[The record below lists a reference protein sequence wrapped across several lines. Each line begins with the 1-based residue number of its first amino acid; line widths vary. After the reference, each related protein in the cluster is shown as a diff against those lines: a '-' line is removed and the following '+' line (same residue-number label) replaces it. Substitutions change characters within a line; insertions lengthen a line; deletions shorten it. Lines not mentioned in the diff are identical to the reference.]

1 MITYIKNLLQK
12 RKQAIERSVIEKS
25 DQPWFKN
32 LAVEPTDDVTMLYDW
47 NRAFIEKL
55 KSDGFTG
62 STDLQIVQAW
72 HDSEQDKK
80 REEQKQNEL
89 KAKKESDEPWVEI
102 IGEQFQTD
110 EFDGQTN
117 IGLKLDWNK
126 AFIKLLKSKGF
137 TGRSED
143 ELVEKWLVTLN
154 RTLLQNP
161 ETGYD

>member
-1 MITYIKNLLQK
+1 MINYIKNFLQT
-12 RKQAIERSVIEKS
+12 RKAKVERSIIEKS

-32 LAVEPTDDVTMLYDW
+32 LAVEQTEDITRLYDW

-55 KSDGFTG
+55 RSEGYDGQTEL
-62 STDLQIVQAW
+62 DVIQAW
-72 HDSEQDKK
+72 HNSQQAKK
-80 REEQKQNEL
+80 EEEQRQKEL

-102 IGEQFQTD
+102 VGEQFQTD
-110 EFDGQTN
+110 EFDGQTQ

-161 ETGYD
+161 ESGYD